1 MKETLRSYKALAE
14 IPKKAAKALGN
25 TVQFGIDTFVKLGTI
40 IADFIKN
47 IPKHLKTLRK
57 WLDEFFE
64 GLSKATRTFRDDI
77 YTLFEK
83 FGVTIKKVPRQPVL
97 ASGVPVPVG
106 DNLYALVKDG
116 KELFRGTKKEIDELA
131 GKLKKLGEADAKKY
145 LDELIKLSKRKR
157 LKVSNIDDLGKL
169 GKNGA
174 PVKLS
179 LVDDLGKKIGEL
191 TRNLKQNKLIYSL
204 KLNNS
209 KRNVNL
215 EVSLFEKT
223 NPYNL
228 PVKEGEKILYGDLFI
243 PTKITD
249 EVTGIGKIVL
259 DDSLAFFKNHSNFG
273 KVDGNFG
280 VWLKDDDLYRAYGGE
295 SVNLKKFWEAM
306 AKNNNNVELSAFE
319 TFTGKW
325 AKDNGFARV
334 LFNRKNIK
342 EDKVIIKF
350 LKD

>member
-1 MKETLRSYKALAE
+1 MQFQLRLESLKNLPKTLK
-14 IPKKAAKALGN
+14 
-25 TVQFGIDTFVKLGTI
+25 
-40 IADFIKN
+40 
-47 IPKHLKTLRK
+47 KHLDDLKK
-57 WLDEFFE
+57 WIDEFIE
-64 GLSKATRTFRDDI
+64 GLSKVARAFKDDI

-157 LKVSNIDDLGKL
+157 LKVSNIDDLGK
-169 GKNGA
+169 KN
-174 PVKLS
+174 
-179 LVDDLGKKIGEL
+179 GEL

-350 LKD
+350 LKE

>member
-1 MKETLRSYKALAE
+1 MK
-14 IPKKAAKALGN
+14 
-25 TVQFGIDTFVKLGTI
+25 
-40 IADFIKN
+40 
-47 IPKHLKTLRK
+47 KHLDDLKK
-57 WLDEFFE
+57 WIDEFIE
-64 GLSKATRTFRDDI
+64 GLSKVARAFKDDI

-157 LKVSNIDDLGKL
+157 LKVSNIDDLGK
-169 GKNGA
+169 KN
-174 PVKLS
+174 
-179 LVDDLGKKIGEL
+179 GEL

-350 LKD
+350 LKE